1 MERSKVGTC
10 GGVASL
16 DDSLGVSLDIGLR
29 LCVKFGEDLEKG
41 LDVPSIID

>member
-1 MERSKVGTC
+1 MDHSKVGTS

-29 LCVKFGEDLEKG
+29 LCVEFGED
-41 LDVPSIID
+41 